1 MSRLVSSSSLNK
13 TSFCCCFRKKK
24 VTPYHHLVAFPCIS
38 PGRRDSCFHC
48 QTSYSQVKHNYKIFV
63 LSEMQTG
70 LQATSVSTKHLRGS
84 EAISNKS
91 LIRFQAIP
99 VRSALI
105 QDSSYCRHKR
115 VTDHSYDWKRSGGFL
130 QLHFSC
136 SSSLFFWPI
145 FLNFMSAGKS
155 CTSCELGSGGSL
167 HGALG
172 HPFSLLG
179 ACVVHQTGHIC

>member
-1 MSRLVSSSSLNK
+1 MPLTLIGWYLKSHSSLDEQACEFKLIKQNL
-13 TSFCCCFRKKK
+13 FLLLFQKKK

-115 VTDHSYDWKRSGGFL
+115 VTDHSYD
-130 QLHFSC
+130 
-136 SSSLFFWPI
+136 
-145 FLNFMSAGKS
+145 
-155 CTSCELGSGGSL
+155 
-167 HGALG
+167 
-172 HPFSLLG
+172 
-179 ACVVHQTGHIC
+179 